1 MMKQSNFFQKKGV
14 FIFLLTILGLVCCY
28 FYFENQKETSLVSES
43 ESTTEPL
50 FSEETPTLP
59 RPKRSVK
66 EPPIPQINTT
76 AARLEQIKN
85 YLFTEPANLSLL
97 SIDLSEQEQEEIK
110 KLKNSWGLYLG
121 FLNRKKGVISKEQ
134 NKCDEYHSH
143 LNLISP
149 QIQSFEQQKLALEAQ
164 LEKKLPEV
172 DRSKIDRKTN
182 EAKIKK
188 LQTEIS
194 EIVGEIGKINVEIKN
209 LEATQRKYQDMLT
222 RAEKAKKESEETY
235 EKSEKEY
242 INSIISKSN
251 SLYEISSA
259 EG

>member
-85 YLFTEPANLSLL
+85 YLFNVII
-97 SIDLSEQEQEEIK
+97 IDVV
-110 KLKNSWGLYLG
+110 LKI
-121 FLNRKKGVISKEQ
+121 LNRSLV
-134 NKCDEYHSH
+134 
-143 LNLISP
+143 L
-149 QIQSFEQQKLALEAQ
+149 Q
-164 LEKKLPEV
+164 LEKL
-172 DRSKIDRKTN
+172 STN
-182 EAKIKK
+182 
-188 LQTEIS
+188 IS
-194 EIVGEIGKINVEIKN
+194 
-209 LEATQRKYQDMLT
+209 
-222 RAEKAKKESEETY
+222 
-235 EKSEKEY
+235 
-242 INSIISKSN
+242 
-251 SLYEISSA
+251 
-259 EG
+259 